1 MSPLAPG
8 TLSYAC
14 WPFWVHCCAFRVW
27 GGLLV
32 HAQRGCGCRVHTA
45 SVRAPQLQAKGPED
59 APALS
64 LFSLLFPLPFSMSQ
78 MAILL
83 KTSKKALHSTA
94 HMCPGMFVD
103 LSESQPCPR
112 LRSCPLKSIQK
123 CLCSALRAE
132 SIFKSSKHTT
142 THSQALSFPRPQG
155 TGCLVREAG
164 CEVTVWRTEL
174 LVQCPA
180 LP

>member
-1 MSPLAPG
+1 MLAG
-8 TLSYAC
+8 RSGSTAVHFVCVGAAC
-14 WPFWVHCCAFRVW
+14 TRTA
-27 GGLLV
+27 
-32 HAQRGCGCRVHTA
+32 GCGCRVHTA

-112 LRSCPLKSIQK
+112 LRSCSFKSIQK
-123 CLCSALRAE
+123 SLFSPSELRA
-132 SIFKSSKHTT
+132 SLRAQSTQLHIHRPRASPGHR
-142 THSQALSFPRPQG
+142 AL
-155 TGCLVREAG
+155 A
-164 CEVTVWRTEL
+164 
-174 LVQCPA
+174 A
-180 LP
+180 L